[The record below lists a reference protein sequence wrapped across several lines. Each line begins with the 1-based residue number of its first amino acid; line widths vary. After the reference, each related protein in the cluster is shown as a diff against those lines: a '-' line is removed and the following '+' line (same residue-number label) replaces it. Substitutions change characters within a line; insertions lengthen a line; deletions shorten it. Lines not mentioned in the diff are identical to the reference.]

1 MPSNKPHRIA
11 YAHPGGDYTLC
22 VTEEA
27 TGNLVL
33 SYSGG
38 TLEIAEGIFGPVNVL
53 APHLQT
59 SFCLELPNVIPGKAK
74 SRFFTFT
81 AEKVQEVIATVLR
94 AQAA

>member
-1 MPSNKPHRIA
+1 MPSNKTHRIT
-11 YAHPGGDYTLC
+11 YAHPSGDYHLR

-27 TGNLVL
+27 TGTLIL

-38 TLEIAEGIFGPVNVL
+38 TLETAEGIFGPVNVL
-53 APHLQT
+53 APNLQT
-59 SFCLELPNVIPGKAK
+59 SFCLELANVIPGKAK